1 MVKGKFAKTLKSL
14 KILWNWLW
22 LQIQKNVGNQGGNAG
37 NQGGNLSITVE
48 MRYNSNEN
56 DNIKDWREIVFLFL
70 LLIFKR

>member
-56 DNIKDWREIVFLFL
+56 DNIKDC
-70 LLIFKR
+70 